1 MSPMLHKDSST
12 KSTPPFQVSTRT
24 LPFSFLSADSA
35 MSAVERNDLSVKLC
49 IVAETVV

>member
-1 MSPMLHKDSST
+1 
-12 KSTPPFQVSTRT
+12 VSTRT